1 MPGAVSTAHA
11 TCDGFCFVKA
21 TACGPQLP
29 GKKACIKPVPIP
41 GYFSDEF
48 TEVKLVL
55 REVPMLLT
63 AARITMLRP
72 TAIRQYSMAVAADS
86 LRKKFKSN
94 FFIQKLLPTPAAI
107 LRAMP
112 AQNLDFAGYRL
123 VEEQPQ

>member
-72 TAIRQYSMAVAADS
+72 TAIRQYSMAVAPDS
-86 LRKKFKSN
+86 SWRSLENN
-94 FFIQKLLPTPAAI
+94 FRIEPPAGTTTGSPMQLPLPE
-107 LRAMP
+107 
-112 AQNLDFAGYRL
+112 N
-123 VEEQPQ
+123 